1 MLWSSL
7 GAQAMP
13 RMNSANGFW
22 PTRQVGTE
30 QGLRWLSDERSVG
43 LLTGCAGRIEPP
55 LQPREGKIGTLVLY
69 RYSWAK
75 AVRPRTSLRARGLWR
90 PFEPADLPPVRPPM
104 PQARRA
110 KQPIRSPCPISP
122 ILHSRPLVVF
132 RRFESNLGEIIS
144 VRSRNMPSS
153 VKIMMALISS
163 RHKSP
168 RPVAAIHTV
177 TRQPPP
183 PPCLRRHRLSGFRL
197 LSAVSR
203 LGAERWR
210 RMGIGRSGS
219 TLRSLLNN
227 EQQSELNSDGETAGA
242 VLQGV
247 AG

>member
-1 MLWSSL
+1 MQLRWPCYSSCLGISVVMVLWSSL

-43 LLTGCAGRIEPP
+43 LLTGCAGRRAP
-55 LQPREGKIGTLVLY
+55 LLPREGKIGTLVLY

-110 KQPIRSPCPISP
+110 KQPIRSPCPSTQSAISGFP
-122 ILHSRPLVVF
+122 RLDVEF
-132 RRFESNLGEIIS
+132 RRNYLCSLKKHAEFGESG
-144 VRSRNMPSS
+144 RMG
-153 VKIMMALISS
+153 LISS

-168 RPVAAIHTV
+168 RPVAA
-177 TRQPPP
+177 RSA
-183 PPCLRRHRLSGFRL
+183 RHASATPSASVSRGIVSPGSRL
-197 LSAVSR
+197 LSFAVSP

-210 RMGIGRSGS
+210 SRMGIGEVVPRSA
-219 TLRSLLNN
+219 RY
-227 EQQSELNSDGETAGA
+227 
-242 VLQGV
+242 
-247 AG
+247 